1 MLVLNYASKKELK
14 ENIGKPLKYIE
25 TSIFGNEYTANGILI
40 GSNRPH
46 ITGHKREFYANVT
59 IKNNLIEK
67 VN

>member
-1 MLVLNYASKKELK
+1 MLVLNYSSKKELK
-14 ENIGKPLKYIE
+14 ENIGNPLKYIE
-25 TSIFGNEYTANGILI
+25 TSIFGNEYKENGIVT

-67 VN
+67 VK